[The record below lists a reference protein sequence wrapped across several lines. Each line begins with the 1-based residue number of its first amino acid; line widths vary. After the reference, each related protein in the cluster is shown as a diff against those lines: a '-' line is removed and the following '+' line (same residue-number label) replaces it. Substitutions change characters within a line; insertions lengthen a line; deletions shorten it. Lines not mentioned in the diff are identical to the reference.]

1 MRSEDVLDK
10 VQASYIWRGAQ
21 LPRTRLLSGAVLL
34 YGRSLNV
41 SNVGFSGIR
50 GNMDR
55 LRITSPI
62 ILARIFEVLE
72 AVKEVKSVYCSHPSG
87 WVALLGPCLPLILE

>member
-1 MRSEDVLDK
+1 MSWTKSRPVTFGGEP
-10 VQASYIWRGAQ
+10 SYPEPGSSR
-21 LPRTRLLSGAVLL
+21 GAVLL

-55 LRITSPI
+55 LRITSPN
-62 ILARIFEVLE
+62 ILARIFVVLE